1 MTKQY
6 AVWLHACVDATD
18 EEEATQ
24 AVTASLEYS
33 TLPMSVEIDDVI
45 EVEAD
50 SNGGLIDVHSGD

>member
-45 EVEAD
+45 EVEATPTE
-50 SNGGLIDVHSGD
+50 G